1 MASRITKRT
10 LLILAV
16 MALPAVY
23 AGQPSWGAD
32 TAYRMV
38 IMPKF
43 VGASY
48 YDAVEQGVNEAAKDI
63 NAAGGGAPGVKVQW
77 IGPTTPSVD
86 KQIEMIDS
94 IIPTKPDLIAVAADD
109 QAAIVPTLKKAQA
122 AGIHVMSFDGDTN
135 FREAFTNL
143 VDYQA
148 IGAAMTKS
156 VADQAGEDAKVAII
170 TTTLTAPNQNQWIEV
185 IKKTA
190 AEKYPKMQILG
201 VWPAGEDTN
210 KAYQTAQS
218 LIQSRPTMNAI
229 IVLGVPNVPGAAKA
243 VDEAKM
249 GGKIALVGNSMPSL
263 MKKYIENGVAPQ
275 VFLWNPI
282 DQGYLTVYTAY
293 NLLQGKLKIGTPF
306 TAGRLGAYTPEKDSL
321 NLEVALP
328 VLEFTKNNVD
338 QFKF

>member
-1 MASRITKRT
+1 MTNRVTRRT
-10 LLILAV
+10 LLGLAA
-16 MALPAVY
+16 MALPAIC
-23 AGQPSWGAD
+23 AAQPSWGAD
-32 TAYRMV
+32 TTYRMV

-43 VGASY
+43 VGISY

-94 IIPTKPDLIAVAADD
+94 IIPTKPDLIAVAANDP
-109 QAAIVPTLKKAQA
+109 AAIVPVLKKAKA
-122 AGIHVMSFDGDTN
+122 AGIHVMSFDGDTD

-143 VDYQA
+143 VDYEA
-148 IGAAMTKS
+148 IGAAITKS
-156 VADQAGEDAKVAII
+156 VVDQVGEDAKVAII
-170 TTTLTAPNQNQWIEV
+170 TTTLTAPNQNQWIDV

-190 AEKYPKMQILG
+190 AEKYPKMKILG
-201 VWPAGEDTN
+201 IWPAGEDTN

-218 LIQSRPTMNAI
+218 LIQSQPTMNAI
-229 IVLGVPNVPGAAKA
+229 IVLGVGNVPGAAKA

-249 GGKIALVGNSMPSL
+249 GGKIAVVGNSTPGL
-263 MKKYIENGVAPQ
+263 MKKYIENGVSPE

-293 NLLQGKLKIGTPF
+293 NLLQDKLKVGMPF
-306 TAGRLGAYTPEKDSL
+306 DAGRLGKYTPRADSQ

-328 VLEFTKNNVD
+328 VLEFTKHNAD